1 MNYKSGIQNNSNR
14 LYRIWTNMK
23 SRSYNPNASRY
34 ERYGG
39 RGIRVCQE
47 WLDDFMNFYNWA
59 MVNDYSDDLSIDRVD
74 TNGNY
79 EPSNCRWETSKM
91 QNTNKEC
98 VPQYEIN
105 GIRFTQSETYELFGV
120 KRTTFQAR
128 LKRGLSIS
136 EALGV

>member
-23 SRSYNPNASRY
+23 SRCYNPNASRY

-59 MVNDYSDDLSIDRVD
+59 MVNGYSDDLSIDRVD

-79 EPSNCRWETSKM
+79 EPSNCRWGTSKM

-98 VPQYEIN
+98 VPQYDIN
-105 GIRFTQSETYELFGV
+105 GIRFTQSETYEVFGV